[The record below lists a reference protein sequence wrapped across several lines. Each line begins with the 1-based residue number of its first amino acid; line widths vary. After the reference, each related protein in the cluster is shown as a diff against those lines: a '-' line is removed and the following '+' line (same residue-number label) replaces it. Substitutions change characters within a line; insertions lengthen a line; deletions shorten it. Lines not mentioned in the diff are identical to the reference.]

1 MRLRRRLEVLEQRV
15 RRDTNAVPPMTNEE
29 RLERMRDLFQRASQP
44 NADPDWV
51 GRAQGLAE
59 LLQRIRQRR
68 LKEMAGG

>member
-1 MRLRRRLEVLEQRV
+1 MRLRRRMEVLEQQV
-15 RRDTNAVPPMTNEE
+15 RRHANAVPPVTNAEL
-29 RLERMRDLFQRASQP
+29 LERTQDLFQRASQP
-44 NADPDWV
+44 NADPDLV